1 MARQPD
7 ASQETIL
14 SPTVFERRYFPGRA
28 ETGDA
33 LPGAKH
39 RRRPLSG
46 WSQEKLYYAEQAYWN
61 NPDDEQVKQHYLTL
75 AAANQAQNRQQHAPS
90 LGWWDRSSGAQEQ
103 RGQRHIREGRAIEIV
118 EGHDLARSSLHL
130 PSDRTARGGRRPP
143 SLERQDAFRDPHTS
157 KTSNPALLVSQ
168 NHNSS
173 GKKNKNKRTFRQ
185 HLLSGSNDDFPEPH
199 GSGDYVDPGDDI
211 QVEDLYRRGI
221 LYDNEFER
229 GSGFGFDAIVHNGA
243 PRLFN
248 VYEARPPV
256 KRGRSAHGTKLNPQ
270 PNNNPADLSLPLDLS
285 RGAFGEDSA
294 LAAFLISSDDGVHV
308 SHYRDTGVDPASI
321 FPPVWSEPPSPM
333 KMVLL
338 GGAPS
343 PRVTISYELDKGAEA
358 TETRTTATPPR
369 ISTITTPPP
378 PARCYYVNASTQTE
392 RELADWYDGFPV
404 ASATL
409 SAWAT
414 ATTTIET
421 TTSAATSTAT
431 STTEEPV
438 PDLVFDST
446 HYCCD
451 SSLHHDDDDDDSDS
465 DDLVSWEI
473 ILSAEGFASDHGVWW
488 YDGNG
493 NAATTI
499 PSPAARA
506 AAAAKTPRSARG
518 RFFRRLGEDEDEEE
532 DDMDGD
538 NMMMTSPDVN
548 GADADDA
555 WVFVVLGADG
565 L

>member
-1 MARQPD
+1 MARQTD
-7 ASQETIL
+7 ASRETIL

-90 LGWWDRSSGAQEQ
+90 LGWWDRSSGAEEQ
-103 RGQRHIREGRAIEIV
+103 RGQRHIREGRAVEIV
-118 EGHDLARSSLHL
+118 EGGDLARSALHL
-130 PSDRTARGGRRPP
+130 PSDRTAKGGRRPP

-168 NHNSS
+168 NPSSS

-229 GSGFGFDAIVHNGA
+229 GSGFGFDAIVHDGA

-248 VYEARPPV
+248 VYEARPPA
-256 KRGRSAHGTKLNPQ
+256 KRGRSAHGTKLDPQ
-270 PNNNPADLSLPLDLS
+270 SNNPTDLSLPLDMS

-294 LAAFLISSDDGVHV
+294 LAAFLISSDDGVVV
-308 SHYRDTGVDPASI
+308 SHYRDTGVDPAAI

-343 PRVTISYELDKGAEA
+343 PRVTISYGLDKGAEA
-358 TETRTTATPPR
+358 AETGTTAAPPR

-378 PARCYYVNASTQTE
+378 PARRYYLNASTQTE
-392 RELADWYDGFPV
+392 RELANWYDGFPV

-409 SAWAT
+409 SA
-414 ATTTIET
+414 
-421 TTSAATSTAT
+421 
-431 STTEEPV
+431 
-438 PDLVFDST
+438 
-446 HYCCD
+446 
-451 SSLHHDDDDDDSDS
+451 SLHHDDDDSE

-473 ILSAEGFASDHGVWW
+473 ILSAEGFVSDHGVWW

-518 RFFRRLGEDEDEEE
+518 RFFRRRGEEEDED

-555 WVFVVLGADG
+555 WVLVVLGADG